1 MSFDILLLN
10 QMYVMTEQSGRF
22 FTYNVNRVYNLD
34 FSSGVLNLL
43 ICVKGLECTAF
54 IALFL
59 NCVIKNNSEDYFG
72 CGLYFFYPIAYWELC
87 LLSHH

>member
-1 MSFDILLLN
+1 
-10 QMYVMTEQSGRF
+10 MYVMTEQSGRF

-43 ICVKGLECTAF
+43 ICVKGLECTTF

-72 CGLYFFYPIAYWELC
+72 CGLYFFFFYPIAYW
-87 LLSHH
+87 